1 MRRLRLNSERP
12 NVRQANSVSRRDFLR
27 LTAGGALASLAAGCG
42 LTSRLGRPELLIWS
56 CGGNY
61 DMLLEFNGRFEDL
74 AQCRITYSSAP
85 VEHLISVLSSRPRGV
100 DVLVGRSGPGW
111 ADLEQRGRLASKP
124 EVFALDPYVIIVP
137 PGNPGNVRGIEDL
150 KRRDVKTVYA
160 PTSSGPSGRVV
171 EIILQTADEV
181 IEPGIWAGYVR
192 NAIEAHDCGWKVFPP
207 VIEGR
212 AHASVTRL
220 SMTTVAETKGRVEV
234 IPVPVK
240 VMASMKEGHGAIP
253 QRAAQIA
260 DSKHP
265 DLAKQYIDVL
275 KGELGLEV
283 CQRHGYIHTLAPEA
297 GHYKPLFKMRVE
309 REGRKGGPPGEGGT
323 EDTAPPGRSGR
334 GRGQGAGGDGAAR
347 SGGIGRTER

>member
-1 MRRLRLNSERP
+1 MRDVRRHKSDREDLRSDTGLTRRDLLRLF
-12 NVRQANSVSRRDFLR
+12 AGAAGASVLAGCAGGRLWSRRPR
-27 LTAGGALASLAAGCG
+27 LVV
-42 LTSRLGRPELLIWS
+42 WS

-61 DMLLEFNGRFEDL
+61 ESLLDFNRHFEEL
-74 AQCRITYSSAP
+74 AGCRVTYSSAP
-85 VEHLISVLSSRPRGV
+85 VEHLISVLASRPRGV
-100 DVLVGRSGPGW
+100 DILVGRSGPGW
-111 ADLEQRGRLASKP
+111 FDLSDKGRLAGNP

-137 PGNPGNVRGIEDL
+137 PGNPGHVRGLEDL
-150 KRRDVKTVYA
+150 KRPDVKTVYA

-171 EIILQTADEV
+171 QIILQTADEV
-181 IEPGIWAGYVR
+181 IEPGIWAGYVQ

-253 QRAAQIA
+253 QRAAPIA
-260 DSKHP
+260 ESRHP
-265 DLAKQYIDVL
+265 ELGKRYIDVL

-283 CQRHGYIHTLAPEA
+283 CQRHGYIHRLAPEA
-297 GHYKPLFKMRVE
+297 EHYKPLFKMRV
-309 REGRKGGPPGEGGT
+309 GPGYKKK
-323 EDTAPPGRSGR
+323 S
-334 GRGQGAGGDGAAR
+334 
-347 SGGIGRTER
+347 